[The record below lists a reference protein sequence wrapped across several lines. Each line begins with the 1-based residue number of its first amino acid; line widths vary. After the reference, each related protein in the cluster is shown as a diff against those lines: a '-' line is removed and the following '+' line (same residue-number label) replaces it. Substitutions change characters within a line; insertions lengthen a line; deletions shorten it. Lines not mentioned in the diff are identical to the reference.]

1 MKKIV
6 SLITATM
13 LILLTG
19 CSNAD
24 TQPVISEE
32 IPLESESVS
41 EEVPAEAT
49 GPKLTFIGHAAIQL
63 TTSDGR
69 TILIDPSISTY
80 EYPDA
85 VDFILV
91 THSHEDHKPYYAIK
105 LKENG
110 TKITYNEAL
119 VDGEYKR
126 FEYDGI
132 VIEAVPMGGNDGH
145 PLGYGTGFIV
155 TIDGISIYHAGDS
168 SNVPELQALAE
179 KEIDYALYP
188 IDGQFNM
195 DAVEAT
201 ELANI
206 IGATHN
212 IPIHMSNAPGEDKS
226 VNFTPEGRL
235 VLQETET
242 ITLEK

>member
-1 MKKIV
+1 MKKVI
-6 SLITATM
+6 SLLTATM

-19 CSNAD
+19 CSSAE
-24 TQPVISEE
+24 TT
-32 IPLESESVS
+32 SVAS
-41 EEVPAEAT
+41 EEVPKKSESVTEEVTTETT

-63 TTSDGR
+63 TASDGR
-69 TILIDPSISTY
+69 TILIDPSISNY
-80 EYPDA
+80 QYPDA
-85 VDFILV
+85 VDFVLV
-91 THSHEDHKPYYAIK
+91 THSHEDHKPYYKIK
-105 LKENG
+105 LKEDG

-119 VDGEYKR
+119 IDGAYQK
-126 FEYDGI
+126 FEFDGI
-132 VIEAVPMGGNDGH
+132 TIEAVPMGGNEGH

-155 TIDGISIYHAGDS
+155 TVDGISIYHAGDS
-168 SNVPELQALAE
+168 SNVPELQALAS

-195 DAVEAT
+195 DAIEAT

-235 VLQETET
+235 VLKETET
-242 ITLEK
+242 IDLVK

>member
-1 MKKIV
+1 MKK
-6 SLITATM
+6 
-13 LILLTG
+13 
-19 CSNAD
+19 
-24 TQPVISEE
+24 VISLFTTVLLFTLTACNAPSSEQVTSEE
-32 IPLESESVS
+32 LPPAIEIVS
-41 EEVPAEAT
+41 EEVSSEAT
-49 GPKLTFIGHAAIQL
+49 GPSLTFIGHAAIML
-63 TTSDGR
+63 TASDGR

-80 EYPDA
+80 QYPDA

-91 THSHEDHKPYYAIK
+91 THSHEDHKPYYKIK
-105 LKENG
+105 VKEG
-110 TKITYNEAL
+110 GHKITYNEAL
-119 VDGEYKR
+119 VEGVYQT

-132 VIEAVPMGGNDGH
+132 TIEAVPMGGNDGH
-145 PLGYGTGFIV
+145 PLGYGTGFIITV
-155 TIDGISIYHAGDS
+155 DGIRIYHAGDS
-168 SNVPELQALAE
+168 SNVPELQALAG

-195 DAVEAT
+195 DAAEAT